1 MENPCPNYFCGADR
15 KWMNSNEAVRWSWQF
30 KYLILK
36 NAYIIEF
43 KLDGSDP
50 YLILHFYI
58 KRVALNCAREIS
70 LLLCTWVFLMVVD
83 FSVDSCF
90 GGWNV
95 LWTLFKYIWLW
106 TLFKYIRENVKKSFW
121 HWIQLLLDRWLYRR
135 SALSPKN
142 TWQLSWCLW
151 DVRQYGA
158 AGALCSTAGGLY
170 TSLWRSHQK
179 FIIQKF

>member
-1 MENPCPNYFCGADR
+1 MPE
-15 KWMNSNEAVRWSWQF
+15 K
-30 KYLILK
+30 
-36 NAYIIEF
+36 
-43 KLDGSDP
+43 
-50 YLILHFYI
+50 
-58 KRVALNCAREIS
+58 S
-70 LLLCTWVFLMVVD
+70 LSYCVPGFFLMVVD

-121 HWIQLLLDRWLYRR
+121 HWIQLLLDRWLYRW

-158 AGALCSTAGGLY
+158 AGALCSTAGGIIHF
-170 TSLWRSHQK
+170 SLEITPVIHHSKLLKTTECDYWRGIIVTVRNNTLTYYLARPEQIDYKSTY
-179 FIIQKF
+179 FIKYSFLLQQHGKQL